1 MAEAG
6 VGNVSADMLE
16 ALRAV
21 DTPTICNALEVA
33 AGGRSTSGF
42 TLRPATCSDPALPPI
57 VGFARTAR
65 IRASAPSTQTA
76 EELRTFRLGYY
87 EYVAGGPRPAIAV
100 IEDEDPEPI
109 GAFWGEVNV
118 AIHKGLGLE
127 GTLTNGLVRDLGAHD
142 LGYQVVAGGVG
153 PSHAFVHVTAI
164 DCPVTVLGLEIKP
177 GDLIHADRHGAA
189 VIPAALIERMPSSIE
204 RVARRERPILA
215 AARAPGFDFA
225 RLAAVWGEAE
235 DVH

>member
-1 MAEAG
+1 LA
-6 VGNVSADMLE
+6 

-21 DTPTICNALEVA
+21 DTPTICNALELA

-42 TLRPATCSDPALPPI
+42 TTRPAVCSDPALPAI

-65 IRASAPSTQTA
+65 IRASTPSTQSA
-76 EELRTFRLGYY
+76 DELRASRLQYY
-87 EYVAGGPRPAIAV
+87 GYVASGPKPTVVV
-100 IEDEDPEPI
+100 IEDEDLEPI

-118 AIHKGLGLE
+118 AIHKGFGLE

-142 LGYQVVAGGVG
+142 PGYQVVAGGIG

-164 DCPVTVLGLEIKP
+164 DCPVTVLGLAISP
-177 GDLIHADRHGAA
+177 GDLVHADRHGAA
-189 VIPAALIERMPSSIE
+189 MIPAHLLDKMPVAID

-215 AARAPGFDFA
+215 AARRPGFDIA
-225 RLAAVWGEAE
+225 ALSAVWGEAE
-235 DVH
+235 DLH

>member
-1 MAEAG
+1 MAELD
-6 VGNVSADMLE
+6 ADIRA

-21 DTPTICNALEVA
+21 DTPTICNALELA
-33 AGGRSTSGF
+33 AGGRSTTGF
-42 TLRPATCSDPALPPI
+42 TTRPAMCSAPALPAI

-65 IRASAPSTQTA
+65 IRASSPSTQSA
-76 EELRTFRLGYY
+76 EEMRTFRLRYY
-87 EYVAGGPRPAIAV
+87 GYVAGGPRPSVVV

-142 LGYQVVAGGVG
+142 PGYQVVAGGVG

-164 DCPVTVLGLEIKP
+164 DCPVSVLGLAISP
-177 GDLIHADRHGAA
+177 GDLVHADRHGAA
-189 VIPAALIERMPSSIE
+189 VIPAHLIAKMPAAID

-215 AARAPGFDFA
+215 AARRPGFDIA
-225 RLAAVWGEAE
+225 ALAAVWSEAE